1 MCGKPIQHTRE
12 SPCGDSTHHAL
23 TGRWVPWRA
32 KIETNLEQIKTNQNL
47 LRFVHE
53 IGISR
58 LSGKL
63 VGAGVNPSES
73 EKEEFFINDSPQSAS
88 KTLDFGIERFCGGV
102 G

>member
-23 TGRWVPWRA
+23 AGRWVPWRA

-58 LSGKL
+58 
-63 VGAGVNPSES
+63 
-73 EKEEFFINDSPQSAS
+73 PQDDLKKARDGSRSLLLALLLGLEPR
-88 KTLDFGIERFCGGV
+88 TP
-102 G
+102 